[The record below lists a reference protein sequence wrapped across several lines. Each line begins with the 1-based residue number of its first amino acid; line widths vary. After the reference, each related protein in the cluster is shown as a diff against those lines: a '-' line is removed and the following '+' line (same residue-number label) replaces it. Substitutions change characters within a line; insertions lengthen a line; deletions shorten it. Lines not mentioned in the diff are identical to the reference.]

1 MNYWGVEWMTH
12 PVVSFQIGDSD
23 HVAFSI
29 ELRRQV
35 GQAYSTLAGLYKT
48 YGLIYLVGDER
59 DLVRVRTNYRNEDIY
74 IYRTVV
80 KPARA
85 RAIFFDCLRSLNALH
100 EHPEFYNELTGSVAS
115 FEV

>member
-1 MNYWGVEWMTH
+1 MVH
-12 PVVSFQIGDSD
+12 PVMSFQFGGSD

-59 DLVRVRTNYRNEDIY
+59 DLVRVRTNYRKEDIY
-74 IYRTVV
+74 FCRTVI
-80 KPARA
+80 KPTRA
-85 RAIFFDCLRSLNALH
+85 RAIFLDYLRSLKLFTNIR
-100 EHPEFYNELTGSVAS
+100 S
-115 FEV
+115 FTTS